1 MREKLNIRAITPDN
15 RIYKKKYLNT
25 NTIHNQLSNNK
36 NMSGCNKM
44 IKNPS
49 KIKMIKID
57 EKFSP
62 RKNKN
67 NKLRMSK
74 STSNVITYGKGH
86 NDTFDRKIKK

>member
-1 MREKLNIRAITPDN
+1 
-15 RIYKKKYLNT
+15 
-25 NTIHNQLSNNK
+25 
-36 NMSGCNKM
+36 MSGCNKM

>member
-1 MREKLNIRAITPDN
+1 
-15 RIYKKKYLNT
+15 
-25 NTIHNQLSNNK
+25 
-36 NMSGCNKM
+36 M

-49 KIKMIKID
+49 KIKMIKI
-57 EKFSP
+57 ESP